1 MNPLKPPFTQASA
14 LEKVRLAEEAWN
26 SKDPDRVSLAYSPD
40 SVWRNRTEFLRGR
53 DQIRD
58 FLRRKWSKEL
68 DYRLKKTL
76 WAFRDNRIAV
86 SFEYEWHD
94 HTGQWYR
101 SYGNEL
107 WEFDSEGLMQ
117 HRLASINDDAISEA
131 DRRIK

>member
-1 MNPLKPPFTQASA
+1 MTPLKPPFTQASA

-26 SKDPDRVSLAYSPD
+26 SRDPERVSLAYSPE

-76 WAFRDNRIAV
+76 WAFHDNRIAV

-107 WEFDSEGLMQ
+107 WEFDSDGLMQ
-117 HRLASINDDAISEA
+117 HRLASINDAAISET